1 MPVRGSGGVVCSLSL
16 LIRWAQRARCQAE
29 TPLIALCRFPEPPLS
44 SKHEPNIHTTG
55 LWWPWWKLLLG
66 GLAGI
71 AMIGIAWHYYAV
83 SGLVTELINKET
95 ALNEKCRG
103 GFGDNTETWK
113 ACDEREKII
122 AQLKLMGWCYGAN
135 EQAEYQKSWQQCPTE
150 ITSADTQA
158 SSANAKQQLDNA
170 LNDGAFSQPQPSVP
184 SSVQPPAGATTK
196 AASTSRYANISLTD
210 LKLDRANLQGQEI
223 EVSGFLQ
230 VMGEIVFLKDGLT
243 DMSPIFVDISH
254 ASREGRKFALDCNLG
269 CWATVRGIVGPV
281 LMQPGIIAE
290 SLGRR

>member
-1 MPVRGSGGVVCSLSL
+1 
-16 LIRWAQRARCQAE
+16 
-29 TPLIALCRFPEPPLS
+29 
-44 SKHEPNIHTTG
+44 
-55 LWWPWWKLLLG
+55 LLLG

-196 AASTSRYANISLTD
+196 AASTRACLQLSRIIAAANCTP
-210 LKLDRANLQGQEI
+210 A
-223 EVSGFLQ
+223 
-230 VMGEIVFLKDGLT
+230 
-243 DMSPIFVDISH
+243 
-254 ASREGRKFALDCNLG
+254 RKFLA
-269 CWATVRGIVGPV
+269 
-281 LMQPGIIAE
+281 
-290 SLGRR
+290 SLS